1 MKVFVCSD
9 CICSIRYFRLSK
21 GSCQRKKKKKKA
33 RDASLVGTK
42 EASER
47 LTDFGHFGGI
57 PPGARSCAAV
67 RDVHV
72 RICCHAP
79 G

>member
-1 MKVFVCSD
+1 MP
-9 CICSIRYFRLSK
+9 
-21 GSCQRKKKKKKA
+21 KKKKKKA